1 MNTSPDLTHW
11 QCLIEHY
18 FDAQTTEGEE
28 AQLRAFVTS
37 ARADTEEFASLRAEL
52 DEVRAVMG
60 FAARAKRAQRAALSS
75 PKHKV
80 EKPAHSH
87 RSRLWPTAAAVLLVG
102 TLVGGGALVYDYRHP
117 DCVAYVEGVR
127 ITDPIR
133 VQQEM
138 ERTLQGAL
146 APTTDAPTVESQLH
160 DMVSTLEE
168 NQNIH

>member
-1 MNTSPDLTHW
+1 
-11 QCLIEHY
+11 
-18 FDAQTTEGEE
+18 
-28 AQLRAFVTS
+28 
-37 ARADTEEFASLRAEL
+37 
-52 DEVRAVMG
+52 MG

-75 PKHKV
+75 PKHKA
-80 EKPAHSH
+80 EKPARSH

>member
-1 MNTSPDLTHW
+1 MNTSPSLTHW
-11 QCLIEHY
+11 QRLIERY

-37 ARADTEEFASLRAEL
+37 ALADAEELAPLRAEL

-60 FAARAKRAQRAALSS
+60 FAARAKRAQQAALSA
-75 PKHKV
+75 KHKAA
-80 EKPAHSH
+80 KPAPSR
-87 RSRLWPTAAAVLLVG
+87 RSRLWPAAAAVLLVG
-102 TLVGGGALVYDYRHP
+102 ALVGGGALVYDYRHP

-127 ITDPIR
+127 ITDPVR

>member
-1 MNTSPDLTHW
+1 MNTSSDLTHW
-11 QCLIEHY
+11 QRLIERY

-37 ARADTEEFASLRAEL
+37 ARADAEEFASLRAEL

-75 PKHKV
+75 SKHKA
-80 EKPAHSH
+80 EKPARSH

-138 ERTLQGAL
+138 ERTLQGVL
-146 APTTDAPTVESQLH
+146 APTTDAPTMESQLH